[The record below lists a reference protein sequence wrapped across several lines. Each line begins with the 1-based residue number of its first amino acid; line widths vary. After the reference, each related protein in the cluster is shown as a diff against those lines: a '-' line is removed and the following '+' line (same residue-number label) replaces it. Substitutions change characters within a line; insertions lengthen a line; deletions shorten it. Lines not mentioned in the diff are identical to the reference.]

1 MANKKHKNPFR
12 YLPLDAAR
20 VVMSVLALAY
30 RPKKL
35 HVNGEGYKSKIKG
48 GAIIASNH
56 TGYSDPFRVSSCFL
70 HRRMFFLAAKEVMIN
85 KFLGFLLKGAGCI
98 SIDREQSDINA
109 VRKCVDVLKDGK
121 LLAIFP
127 QGSIKDADEMNKI
140 KSGAVLIALQA
151 GVPIIPMYTQKRKH
165 WWNRTLIVFGDALDC
180 KELCPKR
187 FPSVAD
193 LDGLSATLLEK
204 MEECKK
210 IYEQINK

>member
-1 MANKKHKNPFR
+1 MASKKHKNPFR

-20 VVMSVLALAY
+20 VVCSVLTLAF

-35 HVNGEGYKSKIKG
+35 HVSGEKYGKNVKG

-56 TGYSDPFRVSSCFL
+56 TGFSDPFRVATCFIT
-70 HRRMFFLAAKEVMIN
+70 RRLFFLAAKEVMIN
-85 KFLGFLLKGAGCI
+85 RVVGFLLKGAGCI

-109 VRKCVDVLKDGK
+109 IRKCVDVLKDGK
-121 LLAIFP
+121 YLAIFP
-127 QGSIKDADEMNKI
+127 QGSIKDSDDMNKL

-151 GVPIIPMYTQKRKH
+151 GVPIIPMYTAKRKH
-165 WWNRTLIVFGDALDC
+165 WWNRTLSVIGDPLDC
-180 KELCPKR
+180 KALCPKR

-193 LDGLSATLLEK
+193 LDELSNKLLEK

-210 IYEQINK
+210 VYEQQIK